1 MKIIRMLAAAGL
13 IAASLGAS
21 TVAEAKDHRDG
32 HGNRYEQ
39 RYDRDGRGD
48 RDYRGDRNH
57 RGYGDDRGPYSSRYR
72 HDNGRHRGNA
82 VGRRCRTEYRHH
94 RRVTVCYR

>member
-1 MKIIRMLAAAGL
+1 MKITRMLAAAGL
-13 IAASLGAS
+13 IVASLGVS
-21 TVAEAKDHRDG
+21 TVAEAKEHRDG
-32 HGNRYEQ
+32 RNDRNEQ

-48 RDYRGDRNH
+48 RDH
-57 RGYGDDRGPYSSRYR
+57 RGYGNDRGNRGDRYR

-82 VGRRCRTEYRHH
+82 YGHRRCRTEYRHH